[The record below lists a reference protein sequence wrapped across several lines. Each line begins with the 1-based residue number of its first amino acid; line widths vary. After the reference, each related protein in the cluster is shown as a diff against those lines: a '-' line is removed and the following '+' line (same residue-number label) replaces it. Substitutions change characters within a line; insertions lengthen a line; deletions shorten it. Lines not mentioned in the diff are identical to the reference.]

1 MQKAALYIIFLTVFS
16 PLYSQA
22 ETLQEAW
29 QEVVKV
35 DFTLK
40 AIKESTQASEY
51 QLRAAKAARL
61 PNVSLNAAYT
71 MLENDPTA
79 IANFQ
84 GLAFQL
90 PMAEQESLQYRA
102 TTTMPIYTSGQ
113 ISQGIKAAT
122 AQLEATKYTEK
133 GTELSLK
140 LSVAEAFVSVFRAT
154 KSLDVAMSHVDSLMA
169 HERDV
174 ENLYGQGMVSRN
186 DLLAAQVALADAKQR
201 AIKVENI
208 FDMSQSAYNRLL
220 GRALNQP
227 VQLEKIVIETVGESL
242 PALTQRALQ
251 QRHELNVLSKQ
262 IDALNHQAKAIYAE
276 SGPQLGLSAGYAFQE
291 NQYQLYE
298 DQWAVN
304 LGVEWS
310 IFDAGL
316 VKNKARSTERQAAAL
331 KYHYHDLSGKI
342 KLQVRQYWLAQEET
356 RKRIQVT
363 EKSVGQSK
371 ENLRV
376 NRDRYENGLS
386 TNTEVLDAEALR
398 VQSEVNHANAIYD
411 AVLVSLR
418 LKWATSD
425 L

>member
-1 MQKAALYIIFLTVFS
+1 MNKRVLYIIFLTALS
-16 PLYSQA
+16 PLYSHA

-29 QEVVKV
+29 LDVVKV
-35 DFTLK
+35 DYTLK
-40 AIKESTQASEY
+40 AMKENTRASEH
-51 QLRAAKAARL
+51 QLGAAKAARL
-61 PNVSLNAAYT
+61 PSLSLDAAYT
-71 MLENDPTA
+71 VMENDPTA

-102 TTTMPIYTSGQ
+102 TTTVPIYTSGQ
-113 ISQGIKAAT
+113 ISQGIEAAT
-122 AQLEATKYTEK
+122 ALLEAANYTEK
-133 GTELSLK
+133 GTELRLK
-140 LSVAEAFVSVFRAT
+140 LSVAEAFVAVFRAT
-154 KSLDVAMSHVDSLMA
+154 KSLDVAISHVDSLMA

-174 ENLYGQGMVSRN
+174 ENMYGQGMVFRN
-186 DLLAAQVALADAKQR
+186 DLLAAQVALADAKQH

-220 GRALNQP
+220 GRPLNQP
-227 VQLEKIVIETVGESL
+227 VQLEKIVIETMDEPLS
-242 PALTQRALQ
+242 ALTQRALQ
-251 QRHELNVLSKQ
+251 QRHELNILSKQ
-262 IDALNHQAKAIYAE
+262 IDALKHQSKAIYAE
-276 SGPQLGLSAGYAFQE
+276 SGPQLGLTAGYTFQE

-298 DQWAVN
+298 DQWGIN
-304 LGVEWS
+304 LGMKWT

-316 VKNKARSTERQAAAL
+316 VKNKARSIERQAAAL
-331 KYHYHDLSGKI
+331 THLYHDVSGKI

-398 VQSEVNHANAIYD
+398 VQSEGNHANAIYD